1 MIQELND
8 EQLERYG
15 RHILLDEIGYE
26 GQLLLAQKSVAI
38 IGLGGL
44 GSPVALYLAS
54 AGIGQLTLIDFDQVD
69 LSNLQRQLIHNQQR
83 VGQNKA
89 ISAQQ
94 SVELLNKNVKTETIT
109 TKLTDDELLK
119 IIKQHDLV
127 LDCSDNFETRYQL
140 NRICHKCQI
149 PLVSGAA
156 IRWEGQV
163 TTYDFRKN
171 KQPCYQCLFPLKSNQ
186 GSIQESCSQNGVIA
200 PLLGIIGSIQ
210 ALEAIKCLLELPTL
224 AGKLTIIDGL
234 TMELR
239 QFNITQ
245 DLSCP
250 VCSRN

>member
-26 GQLLLAQKSVAI
+26 GQLRLAQKRVVI

-54 AGIGQLTLIDFDQVD
+54 AGIGQLTLIDFDQVE

-83 VGQNKA
+83 IGQNKA
-89 ISAQQ
+89 TSAQQ
-94 SVELLNKNVKTETIT
+94 SVELLNKHVKTKTIT

-140 NRICHKCQI
+140 NRICHQCQT

-171 KQPCYQCLFPLKSNQ
+171 QQPCYQCLFPIKDNQ
-186 GSIQESCSQNGVIA
+186 NPLQETCSQNGVIA

-210 ALEAIKCLLELPTL
+210 ALEAIKCLLDLPTL
-224 AGKLTIIDGL
+224 AGKLTIIDAFS
-234 TMELR
+234 MQIR
-239 QFNITQ
+239 QFNIKQ
-245 DLSCP
+245 DTNCA
-250 VCSRN
+250 VCSKQ